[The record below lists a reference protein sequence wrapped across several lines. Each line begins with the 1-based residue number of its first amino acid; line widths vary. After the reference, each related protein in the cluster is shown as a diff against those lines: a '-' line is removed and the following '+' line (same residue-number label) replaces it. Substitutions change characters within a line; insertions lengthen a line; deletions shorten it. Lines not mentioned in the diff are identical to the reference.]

1 VVIGHSA
8 INAIDV
14 DALLLEFSEDML
26 EYLFERL
33 ELVCEREYLVQ
44 IEGDV
49 HA

>member
-1 VVIGHSA
+1 VIGYST
-8 INAIDV
+8 IYSIDI